1 LKFVVYTL
9 ELVQDYR
16 ATVDARIENRPM
28 TQRVQILDIL
38 NRNKVVTHG
47 MLFDNCHVWNME
59 PIKAL
64 RHVVAKMRQHGKTRE
79 ELFRSLREWKERAC
93 NSFAFCSFFLCMLP
107 V

>member
-1 LKFVVYTL
+1 MPVEF
-9 ELVQDYR
+9 
-16 ATVDARIENRPM
+16 
-28 TQRVQILDIL
+28 QILDIL